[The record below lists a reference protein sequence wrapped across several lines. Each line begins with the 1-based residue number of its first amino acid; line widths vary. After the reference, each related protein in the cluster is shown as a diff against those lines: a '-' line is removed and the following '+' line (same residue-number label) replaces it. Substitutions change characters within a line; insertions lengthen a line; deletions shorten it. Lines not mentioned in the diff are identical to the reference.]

1 MVKVAMIGVGAISG
15 IYLKNI
21 TNVFKEVELVGVC
34 DLIPERAEKGVQT
47 VKEYIEAGAKAP
59 VPKIYKDMYEAF
71 NDPEV
76 EVVLNLTRPYE
87 HYGVTKAAL
96 EHGKHVFSEKPLAAD
111 MEEGAKLMGRKIDV
125 AFLVLDPR
133 QESYFWWGFDWW
145 MRTMQV
151 QLAFPMHSWES
162 FSLTQKLKALP
173 CSEPYRDRVMEI
185 FYNGQSFLLE
195 E

>member
-1 MVKVAMIGVGAISG
+1 MERE
-15 IYLKNI
+15 
-21 TNVFKEVELVGVC
+21 FK
-34 DLIPERAEKGVQT
+34 K
-47 VKEYIEAGAKAP
+47 
-59 VPKIYKDMYEAF
+59 
-71 NDPEV
+71 
-76 EVVLNLTRPYE
+76 
-87 HYGVTKAAL
+87 
-96 EHGKHVFSEKPLAAD
+96 
-111 MEEGAKLMGRKIDV
+111 EGAKLMGRKIDV

-185 FYNGQSFLLE
+185 FLQWAVVSSGGMNGECLPFSCV
-195 E
+195 

>member
-1 MVKVAMIGVGAISG
+1 
-15 IYLKNI
+15 
-21 TNVFKEVELVGVC
+21 
-34 DLIPERAEKGVQT
+34 
-47 VKEYIEAGAKAP
+47 
-59 VPKIYKDMYEAF
+59 
-71 NDPEV
+71 
-76 EVVLNLTRPYE
+76 
-87 HYGVTKAAL
+87 
-96 EHGKHVFSEKPLAAD
+96 
-111 MEEGAKLMGRKIDV
+111 
-125 AFLVLDPR
+125 
-133 QESYFWWGFDWW
+133 

>member
-1 MVKVAMIGVGAISG
+1 MV
-15 IYLKNI
+15 
-21 TNVFKEVELVGVC
+21 
-34 DLIPERAEKGVQT
+34 
-47 VKEYIEAGAKAP
+47 
-59 VPKIYKDMYEAF
+59 
-71 NDPEV
+71 
-76 EVVLNLTRPYE
+76 
-87 HYGVTKAAL
+87 AL
-96 EHGKHVFSEKPLAAD
+96 GRGTETLGMMRWNGSSKK
-111 MEEGAKLMGRKIDV
+111 EGAKLMGRKIDV

-145 MRTMQV
+145 MRIHAGAV
-151 QLAFPMHSWES
+151 GLSHAQLES